1 MTLSVDTLTIDC
13 HDPKALADFWC
24 AALGYQLDEI
34 DEEGAVV
41 KPADG
46 LGWEM
51 LFLVVPD
58 DKVVKNRLHLDLRPS
73 GSMATEVARLEQLG
87 GTSIT
92 RVDEGGGFWT
102 VMSDPEGNEFCVLRG
117 SEDGWSG
124 ELEMPLSVDTLLM
137 DCHDQKVLA
146 DFWCAALGY
155 RLDHIDEEDAV
166 VTPAAGAGW
175 TMLFQF
181 VPEAKTVKNRLHLD
195 LRPSGS
201 MAAEVARMEQLGA
214 TPITRV
220 DEGGSFWT
228 VMGDP
233 EGNEFC
239 VLRGPED
246 GWDGVP

>member
-13 HDPKALADFWC
+13 HGPKALADFWC

-87 GTSIT
+87 GTPIT

-102 VMSDPEGNEFCVLRG
+102 VMSDPGGKEVCVPRG
-117 SEDGWSG
+117 SE
-124 ELEMPLSVDTLLM
+124 
-137 DCHDQKVLA
+137 
-146 DFWCAALGY
+146 
-155 RLDHIDEEDAV
+155 
-166 VTPAAGAGW
+166 AGW
-175 TMLFQF
+175 W
-181 VPEAKTVKNRLHLD
+181 
-195 LRPSGS
+195 G
-201 MAAEVARMEQLGA
+201 ARA
-214 TPITRV
+214 
-220 DEGGSFWT
+220 
-228 VMGDP
+228 
-233 EGNEFC
+233 
-239 VLRGPED
+239 
-246 GWDGVP
+246 